1 MEQVRIFVDTNVII
15 DYYTGRTGNKNAE
28 RIVQIGEDS
37 RYRLCISVLT
47 GINVLY
53 VLNKFTD
60 IIGLQTLS
68 NQFMILPMNSE
79 QWQNASSIRI
89 DDPEDALQVACAI
102 DNRCDIIVTRDKH
115 LLSSGIDFPKILTP
129 ESLIERVAIR

>member
-15 DYYTGRTGNKNAE
+15 DYYTGRTGDKNAE

-79 QWQNASSIRI
+79 QWQYASSIRI

-102 DNRCDIIVTRDKH
+102 DNRCNISKH
-115 LLSSGIDFPKILTP
+115 SMR
-129 ESLIERVAIR
+129 SL